1 MAQPL
6 PGLLVVLSGPSGVG
20 KSTVASRLLQLP
32 GYVRSI
38 SVTTRPMRPGE
49 QEGRDYQF
57 VSREVFEGL
66 VAHGELIEHAQVHGN
81 YYGTPKEPLRRA
93 CAQNQVMLLVIDV
106 AGGEQVRARDLD
118 ATLVFLLPPD
128 KAELMRRLQGRGTED
143 VKQQTVRLQAA
154 EIEIQRAKATY
165 DHLLVNEDL
174 DRCVNQVADLVHA
187 ARTKL
192 KDRRDA
198 GEQLY
203 PGLKSQP
210 E

>member
-1 MAQPL
+1 
-6 PGLLVVLSGPSGVG
+6 
-20 KSTVASRLLQLP
+20 
-32 GYVRSI
+32 
-38 SVTTRPMRPGE
+38 MRPGE

-57 VSREVFEGL
+57 VSRDVFEGL

-93 CAQNQVMLLVIDV
+93 VAQNQVMLLVIDV

-118 ATLVFLLPPD
+118 ALLIFLLPPD
-128 KAELMRRLQGRGTED
+128 RAELMRRLQGRGTED

-154 EIEIQRAKATY
+154 EMEMHRAQATY
-165 DHLLVNEDL
+165 DHLLVNENL
-174 DRCVNQVADLVHA
+174 ERCVEDVDTLVQA
-187 ARTKL
+187 ARRKL

-203 PGLKSQP
+203 PGLKPQP